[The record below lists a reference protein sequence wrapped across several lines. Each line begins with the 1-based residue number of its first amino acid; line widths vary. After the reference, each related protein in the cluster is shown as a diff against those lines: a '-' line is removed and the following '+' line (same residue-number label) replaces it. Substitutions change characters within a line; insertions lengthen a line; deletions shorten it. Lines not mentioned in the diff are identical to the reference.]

1 MWFYSGISMTL
12 SSRDSFSE
20 SNTLFTCFQIFR
32 SSPPP
37 IDLFFRSFLGGIPV
51 LNYVFPVVPLWQ
63 HFTLRGH
70 LIATS
75 ICIAHSHVSLFILHY
90 WHQKAYLWICLT
102 TSHPK
107 QNMASLN
114 FINVSQHTQTHPQNP
129 SSFSNKSSF
138 LHKVY
143 ISTRIQQQLHRLHV
157 AWSIRSS
164 GEKWDSTAGSP
175 E

>member
-37 IDLFFRSFLGGIPV
+37 IDLFFRSFLGWDSGTKLRFSGGTTMTTLYTQRSFNSHEHLYSTQPC
-51 LNYVFPVVPLWQ
+51 
-63 HFTLRGH
+63 FT
-70 LIATS
+70 IYTS
-75 ICIAHSHVSLFILHY
+75 L
-90 WHQKAYLWICLT
+90 LT
-102 TSHPK
+102 SK
-107 QNMASLN
+107 SISLN
-114 FINVSQHTQTHPQNP
+114 LSHHFPSQKKTWHLSTSSTFHNTPKPTPQNP

-164 GEKWDSTAGSP
+164 GEK
-175 E
+175 